1 MIFYE
6 TIKIQR
12 AEISDA
18 LQDRGEDLIT
28 VRLNV
33 RLHGYPVDEKS
44 GQVLAGDPQS
54 PIEFTESW
62 ISSRNIGER
71 NWVLAG
77 ISQNS
82 VQ

>member
-1 MIFYE
+1 MAVEHF
-6 TIKIQR
+6 
-12 AEISDA
+12 AEIFFAPGDFT
-18 LQDRGEDLIT
+18 L
-28 VRLNV
+28 
-33 RLHGYPVDEKS
+33 DEKS

-62 ISSRNIGER
+62 TFSRNIGER

-77 ISQNS
+77 ISQNW